1 MERTRLRE
9 PSLSQYKEARPVDPV
24 SLAPSANGTPPESKH
39 PIAEHAQTLEV
50 SRYRVVVEVALDDR
64 REPLAG
70 LGHGI
75 VHALTEL
82 LLNLS
87 QLGSHA
93 LADRRAPHHESP
105 QSVLPADVL
114 EAQKVERFR
123 STFPSSFPVLFGKP
137 TELNPARLIGM
148 EFQPKPPL
156 AIAVGTTIAGC
167 PPHGP
172 GRALISASG
181 SYLG

>member
-9 PSLSQYKEARPVDPV
+9 PSLGQHESACPVDPV
-24 SLAPSANGTPPESKH
+24 FLAPSANGTPPESQH
-39 PIAEHAQTLEV
+39 PIAEHAQTREV

-64 REPLAG
+64 LEPLSG

-75 VHALTEL
+75 VHALAQL

-105 QSVLPADVL
+105 
-114 EAQKVERFR
+114 
-123 STFPSSFPVLFGKP
+123 
-137 TELNPARLIGM
+137 
-148 EFQPKPPL
+148 
-156 AIAVGTTIAGC
+156 
-167 PPHGP
+167 
-172 GRALISASG
+172 
-181 SYLG
+181 